1 MSPLVTFPMG
11 KSTFHG
17 IFCSRA
23 VKSEHVNSALKVT
36 TPKPRSLRSKA
47 LPSQK
52 AKKIR
57 LPNSSATPHNLNT
70 HATQVD
76 FFRPLLCDKKRLSYH
91 LLIIL
96 YKPQQL
102 HDVGIFT
109 KPLFYKR
116 GKWSSEMLNYS
127 PKVKGII
134 DVAFGIWKTSQA
146 TIFLLLS
153 KVLQCFVHNLVILL
167 MTLSWK

>member
-1 MSPLVTFPMG
+1 MGKNVLSSPLVTFPMG
-11 KSTFHG
+11 KSTTFHS

-57 LPNSSATPHNLNT
+57 LPNSSATPHDLNT

-76 FFRPLLCDKKRLSYH
+76 FFRPLLCDKKRFSYH

-102 HDVGIFT
+102 HEVGAMSI
-109 KPLFYKR
+109 P
-116 GKWSSEMLNYS
+116 
-127 PKVKGII
+127 
-134 DVAFGIWKTSQA
+134 
-146 TIFLLLS
+146 
-153 KVLQCFVHNLVILL
+153 VLQRKRLRHREVGYLAQL
-167 MTLSWK
+167 T